1 MAKQIRLK
9 DKIEIIES
17 CGECPVLC
25 PGCGDGFQCNAAPV
39 CNLGAF
45 NGNLDVNRHIVF
57 ALEATSDDCP
67 LEDVPQK

>member
-45 NGNLDVNRHIVF
+45 NGNLKGPDMYMSTPEVIPNN
-57 ALEATSDDCP
+57 CP
-67 LEDVPQK
+67 LEDEVE